1 MVETCVV
8 VGAGVAAFG
17 FVNTIR
23 EAGYQGRVVL
33 VGAESVLP
41 YERPPLSKQYL
52 TGKKDED
59 ALLFEPV
66 SFYEE
71 RNIELRLGTPVEEI
85 DLQRRVVRS
94 ADGNELAFDT
104 LVLATGA
111 TPNRLPVPGAELA
124 GVAVLRTLADARAL
138 RAALAGA
145 ERVVVIGGGFIGCEV
160 AASAR
165 TLGKQVALV
174 ETLPVLLGR
183 ALGVE
188 IGSAITRVHERQGVA
203 LYLGRRVVGIE
214 GRERAERVVLDD
226 GTTLPCD
233 LVVVGIGVR
242 PVLPAVV
249 GDLRFDDGVV
259 VDATCAASVP
269 GVWAAGDVARWWHP
283 RIERFLRV
291 EHYDNALAQGAAV
304 AKAVAGQPEPYDAV
318 PSFWSDQYDLT
329 IQQYGYPV
337 EWDEIVVRGDLDEPT
352 FTAFYLKDGRVY
364 GAVIVR
370 RPREMR
376 PARRLVEQLAQ
387 VDRTL
392 LADPSVDLRQLL
404 A

>member
-1 MVETCVV
+1 MAETCIV
-8 VGAGVAAFG
+8 VGAGVAAYG
-17 FVNTIR
+17 FANAIR

-33 VGAESVLP
+33 FGAESVAP
-41 YERPPLSKQYL
+41 YERPPLSKQFL

-59 ALLFEPV
+59 ALLFQPV

-71 RNIELRLGTPVEEI
+71 RSIELCLGTPVEEI
-85 DLQRRVVRS
+85 DLQRRVVRTG
-94 ADGNELAFDT
+94 DGSEHGFDQ

-111 TPNRLPVPGAELA
+111 RPNRLPVPGAELA
-124 GVAVLRTLADARAL
+124 GIFTLRSLADARAL
-138 RAALAGA
+138 RAALAAA
-145 ERVVVIGGGFIGCEV
+145 ERVFVVGGGFIGCEV

-165 TLGKQVALV
+165 LLGKQVALV

-183 ALGVE
+183 VLGPE
-188 IGSAITRVHERQGVA
+188 IGAAITRVHERQGVA

-214 GRERAERVVLDD
+214 GQERVERVVLDD
-226 GTTLPCD
+226 GTALPCD
-233 LVVVGIGVR
+233 LVVVGIGVQ
-242 PVLPAVV
+242 PALPAIV
-249 GDLRFDDGVV
+249 GELRIDDGVV

-283 RIERFLRV
+283 RVERFIRV
-291 EHYDNALAQGAAV
+291 EHYDNALEQGAAV
-304 AKAVAGQPEPYDAV
+304 AKAVAGQPEPYVPV

-337 EWDEIVVRGDLDEPT
+337 EWDEVVVRGDLDQPA
-352 FTAFYLKDGRVY
+352 FTAFYLKEGRIY

-376 PARRLVEQLAQ
+376 PARRLVEALAQ
-387 VDRTL
+387 VDRSL
-392 LADPSVDLRQLL
+392 LADPNVDLRQLMS
-404 A
+404 